1 MKKIGIL
8 GGLGPES
15 TAAYYEYIT
24 QEYYRKYGDYAYPEI
39 IIYSMNFKEVI
50 DVGYEAPEQIKNVIE
65 SLHKAGAD
73 FVVAACNSIHIVYD
87 EVAKDISI
95 PWFSIIDAAAEE
107 IKESNITKVGV
118 LGTVFTM
125 SKGFYTK
132 GLARHQIE
140 SVVPSAEDQETVNNI
155 IFKELITNT
164 VTEESRQAVLKII
177 DKLIAQGAQAIVLGC
192 TELPF
197 LIKQEDL
204 DVKVINTTV
213 VHAQKTL
220 QMALAD

>member
-1 MKKIGIL
+1 MKKIGII

-24 QEYYRKYGDYAYPEI
+24 QEYYRIYGDYAYPEI
-39 IIYSMNFKEVI
+39 IIYSLNFKEII
-50 DVGYEAPEQIKNVIE
+50 DVGYEAPERIKDAIE

-73 FVVAACNSIHIVYD
+73 FVVAACNSIHIVFD

-95 PWFSIIDAAAEE
+95 PWFSIIDAAAQE
-107 IKESNITKVGV
+107 IKECNITKVGV
-118 LGTVFTM
+118 LGTIFTM

-132 GLARHQIE
+132 GLAKHQIE
-140 SVVPSAEDQETVNNI
+140 GIVPSDEDQKTVSNI

-164 VTEESRQAVLKII
+164 VNEDSRQAVLKII
-177 DKLIAQGAQAIVLGC
+177 DKLIAKGAQAIVLGC

-197 LIKQEDL
+197 LIKEEDV
-204 DVKVINTTV
+204 DVKVINTTI
-213 VHAQKTL
+213 VHAKKTL
-220 QMALAD
+220 EMALAE

>member
-24 QEYYRKYGDYAYPEI
+24 QEYYRTYGDYAYPEI
-39 IIYSMNFKEVI
+39 IIYSLNFKEII
-50 DVGYEAPEQIKNVIE
+50 DVGYEAPEQIKNAIE

-73 FVVAACNSIHIVYD
+73 FVVAACNSIHIVFD
-87 EVAKDISI
+87 EVSKDIPI
-95 PWFSIIDAAAEE
+95 PWFSIIDATAQE
-107 IKESNITKVGV
+107 IKECNITKVGL
-118 LGTVFTM
+118 LGTIFTM
-125 SKGFYTK
+125 GKDFYKK
-132 GLARHQIE
+132 GLAQHQIE
-140 SVVPSAEDQETVNNI
+140 TIVPSDEDQKTVSNI
-155 IFKELITNT
+155 IFKELITNK
-164 VTEESRQAVLKII
+164 VTEDSRQTVFKII

-197 LIKQEDL
+197 LIKEDDV

-213 VHAQKTL
+213 VHAKKTL
-220 QMALAD
+220 EMALAE

>member
-1 MKKIGIL
+1 MKKIGII

-24 QEYYRKYGDYAYPEI
+24 QEYYRIYGDYAYPEI
-39 IIYSMNFKEVI
+39 IIYSMNFKEII
-50 DVGYEAPEQIKNVIE
+50 DVGYEAPEQIKNAIE
-65 SLHKAGAD
+65 SLYKAGAD

-87 EVAKDISI
+87 EVSENISI
-95 PWFSIIDAAAEE
+95 PWFSIIDAASEE
-107 IKESNITKVGV
+107 IKENNITKVGV
-118 LGTVFTM
+118 LGTIFTM

-140 SVVPSAEDQETVNNI
+140 SVVPSDEDQKIVSNI

-164 VTEESRQAVLKII
+164 VTEESRQIVLKII

-197 LIKQEDL
+197 LIKDEDV
-204 DVKVINTTV
+204 DVKIINTTV
-213 VHAQKTL
+213 IHAQKTL
-220 QMALAD
+220 QMALAE

>member
-1 MKKIGIL
+1 MKKIGII

-24 QEYYRKYGDYAYPEI
+24 QEYYRIYGDYAYPEI
-39 IIYSMNFKEVI
+39 IIYSMNFKEII
-50 DVGYEAPEQIKNVIE
+50 DVGYEAPEQIKNAIE

-87 EVAKDISI
+87 EVSENISI
-95 PWFSIIDAAAEE
+95 PWFSIIDAASEE
-107 IKESNITKVGV
+107 IKENNITKVGV
-118 LGTVFTM
+118 LGTIFTM

-140 SVVPSAEDQETVNNI
+140 SVVPSDEDQEIVSNI

-164 VTEESRQAVLKII
+164 VTEESRQIVLKII

-197 LIKQEDL
+197 LIKDEDV

-213 VHAQKTL
+213 IHAQKTL
-220 QMALAD
+220 QMALAE

>member
-1 MKKIGIL
+1 MKKIGII

-24 QEYYRKYGDYAYPEI
+24 QEYYRIYGDYAYPEI
-39 IIYSMNFKEVI
+39 IIYSMNFKEII
-50 DVGYEAPEQIKNVIE
+50 DVGYEAPEQIKNAIE

-95 PWFSIIDAAAEE
+95 PWFSIIDAASEE
-107 IKESNITKVGV
+107 IKENNITKVGV
-118 LGTVFTM
+118 LGTIFTM

-140 SVVPSAEDQETVNNI
+140 SVVPSDEDQEIVSNI

-164 VTEESRQAVLKII
+164 VTEESRQIVLKII

-197 LIKQEDL
+197 LIKDEDV

-213 VHAQKTL
+213 IHAQKTL
-220 QMALAD
+220 QMALAE